1 MTKATNIFG
10 GAALCMAVACG
21 GGAAPVD
28 EAKKQEA
35 PAEPKKE
42 PEDAGVAKRKAEREA
57 KAAAKVAEEKKKA
70 EIVAEITKLPEG
82 KLPKK
87 IGPACDALTA
97 SYDAFMK
104 KHFPAVGEDKLSTQ
118 RSMMKKNCM
127 TGKIEVA
134 ACQANAYSLVTAE
147 AADQVNQI
155 QLACLEKFSGGGGAA
170 GAK

>member
-87 IGPACDALTA
+87 LDKACEALNTA
-97 SYDAFMK
+97 YDAFTRKQFPDDVAGWDEK
-104 KHFPAVGEDKLSTQ
+104 KGTQ
-118 RSMMKKNCM
+118 LGMMKKNCM
-127 TGKIEVA
+127 SGTIEVA
-134 ACQANAYSLVTAE
+134 ACQANAFG
-147 AADQVNQI
+147 
-155 QLACLEKFSGGGGAA
+155 LATEDVRKEVPAIMSACIEKFSKKPA
-170 GAK
+170 G